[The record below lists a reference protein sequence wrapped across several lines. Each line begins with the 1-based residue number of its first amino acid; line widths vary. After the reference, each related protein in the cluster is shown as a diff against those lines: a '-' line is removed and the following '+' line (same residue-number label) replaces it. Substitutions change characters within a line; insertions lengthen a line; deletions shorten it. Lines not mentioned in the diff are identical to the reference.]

1 MADPTNIIV
10 DSPRPRKAM
19 FDDRLLDDK
28 GLRSLSEEEVIAA
41 LGFDL
46 TTTSTIQVSKLK

>member
-1 MADPTNIIV
+1 MADPTNIII
-10 DSPRPRKAM
+10 DSPRPCKAM

-28 GLRSLSEEEVIAA
+28 GLRSLSEEEVIAT

-46 TTTSTIQVSKLK
+46 ATTMHNSSQ